1 MSSSEAVIAG
11 AACTAANRIYVQS
24 GLYDAFAEGLRQR
37 VAALKVGAGASPDTE
52 CGPRITRKAVNKIER
67 LVADAVRRGASML
80 CGGFHDLPTGLKD
93 VPHNA
98 AMAAEEIFG
107 PVALERPEAGRLRT
121 NHETC

>member
-1 MSSSEAVIAG
+1 RM
-11 AACTAANRIYVQS
+11 
-24 GLYDAFAEGLRQR
+24 
-37 VAALKVGAGASPDTE
+37 AALKVGAGASPDTE
-52 CGPRITRKAVNKIER
+52 CGPMITRKAVNKIER

-80 CGGFHDLPTGLKD
+80 CGGRAPGRRGFHDLPTGLKD